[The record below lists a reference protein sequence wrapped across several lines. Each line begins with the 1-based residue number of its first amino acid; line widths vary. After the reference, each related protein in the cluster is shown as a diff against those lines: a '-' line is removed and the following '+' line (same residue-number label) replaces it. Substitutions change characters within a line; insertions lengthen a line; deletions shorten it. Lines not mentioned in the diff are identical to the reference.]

1 MFLTFS
7 ETFCQTADN
16 VLVVLQQRLEYL
28 IIFENVFVR
37 ENLREVIEDVESS
50 NVELVYREDGGVT
63 ANNEG

>member
-1 MFLTFS
+1 MFLAFS